1 MQHTEKLALSG
12 NWITLTDDI
21 TAADA
26 VVAPCEWLPEHAATR
41 QTTQAL
47 AADAQAAGKPLVV
60 FFNSDSA
67 VKLPFREAFVF
78 RTSFSRSRRGPLEF
92 ALPAWSEDLLAR
104 FGQGVPQ
111 LRRHADIPVVSF
123 CGQAAVSRRKSLLL
137 QAKRF
142 LLHRGNPGNLIRG
155 QAIRHL
161 RAQPR
166 LRCEFLVREQ
176 FWGGALANGTMAQKI
191 AVQRR
196 AEFAENL
203 LAGDYAL

>member
-1 MQHTEKLALSG
+1 LQHTEKLALSG

-78 RTSFSRSRRGPLEF
+78 RTSFSRSRRGPLEC
-92 ALPAWSEDLLAR
+92 
-104 FGQGVPQ
+104 
-111 LRRHADIPVVSF
+111 F

-166 LRCEFLVREQ
+166 LRCQFLVREQ